1 MTCINGPSGPLCFT
15 ACRLAPTSCAYRPFE
30 PCIGTLRWHF
40 MKHLKLPLVIAL
52 KAAYWTP
59 VGLVVLPA
67 RDAVRVV
74 RDSFGVIGR
83 HLLGR

>member
-1 MTCINGPSGPLCFT
+1 
-15 ACRLAPTSCAYRPFE
+15 
-30 PCIGTLRWHF
+30 

-52 KAAYWTP
+52 NAVYWTP

-74 RDSFGVIGR
+74 RDSLGVIGR

>member
-1 MTCINGPSGPLCFT
+1 
-15 ACRLAPTSCAYRPFE
+15 
-30 PCIGTLRWHF
+30 

-59 VGLVVLPA
+59 VGLVMLPA
-67 RDAVRVV
+67 RDAARVV
-74 RDSFGVIGR
+74 CDSFGVIGR